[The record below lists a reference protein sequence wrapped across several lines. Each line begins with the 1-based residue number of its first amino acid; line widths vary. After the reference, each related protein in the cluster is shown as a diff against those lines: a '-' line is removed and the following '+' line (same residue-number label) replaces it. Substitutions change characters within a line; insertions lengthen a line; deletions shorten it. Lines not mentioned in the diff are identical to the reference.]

1 MGGKIIGNENMMQLY
16 YNFENKT
23 YKRKT
28 KTTFFNYLTVLNT
41 VQLGTDEN

>member
-23 YKRKT
+23 YKREKLKPHYSIT
-28 KTTFFNYLTVLNT
+28 LQFLI
-41 VQLGTDEN
+41 